1 MCILFI
7 AVEQHPNYPL
17 IVAANRDEFH
27 ARATQP
33 SAFWPTFPDVLAGQD
48 LQAGGSW
55 MGVSKQG
62 KLAALTN
69 IRAPGIERQGAA
81 SRGELVL
88 NFLAENDT
96 DQDYLQHLSKHAD
109 DYNGYNLLFGQ
120 LDNLQVYNNF
130 EDSVYRLTKGI
141 YGLSNANLNCPW
153 PKLDLGRSEL
163 AKYCQQTSHLN
174 IEHLFDL
181 LGNNTKAEDEVLPQT
196 GVPIEWERK
205 LSSIFIASPDYGT
218 RSSTVL
224 LLDRFRQV
232 FWQERSYN
240 PEADLIDQQTY
251 LFKLK
256 PEPLA

>member
-7 AVEQHPNYPL
+7 GVEQHPNFPL

-27 ARATQP
+27 ARPTQASGFWEQYP
-33 SAFWPTFPDVLAGQD
+33 SVLAGKD

-55 MGVSKQG
+55 MGVSKKG

-69 IRAPGIERQGAA
+69 IRAPDKERSNAV
-81 SRGELVL
+81 SRGELVM
-88 NFLAENDT
+88 NFLNSDISAN
-96 DQDYLQHLSKHAD
+96 DYLKTLSTSSS
-109 DYNGYNLLFGQ
+109 DYNGYNLLFGS

-130 EDSVYRLTKGI
+130 EDSVYSLSKGV
-141 YGLSNANLNCPW
+141 YGLSNANLNSPW

-163 AKYCQQTSHLN
+163 AKYCQQTSELN

-181 LGNNTKAEDEVLPQT
+181 LADNTKPTDEILPRT

-205 LSSIFIASPDYGT
+205 LSSIFIESADYGT

-224 LLDRFRQV
+224 LVDSFGQL
-232 FWQERSYN
+232 FWQERSFN
-240 PEADLIDQQTY
+240 AKAELINQETY
-251 LFKLK
+251 LFKLDNK
-256 PEPLA
+256 

>member
-7 AVEQHPNYPL
+7 GVEQHPNFPL

-27 ARATQP
+27 IRPTQP
-33 SAFWPTFPDVLAGQD
+33 SGFWSQRPNVLAGKD

-69 IRAPGIERQGAA
+69 IRAPGKERSDAV
-81 SRGELVL
+81 SRGELVM
-88 NFLAENDT
+88 NFLND
-96 DQDYLQHLSKHAD
+96 DVCEQQYLKGLSASAHK
-109 DYNGYNLLFGQ
+109 YNGYNLLFGR
-120 LDNLQVYNNF
+120 LDDLQVYNNF
-130 EDSVYRLTKGI
+130 EDSVYRLSKGV
-141 YGLSNANLNCPW
+141 YGLSNANLNSPW

-163 AKYCQQTSHLN
+163 AKYCRQTSELN

-181 LGNNTKAEDEVLPQT
+181 LGNSSKPKDEVLPQT

-205 LSSIFIASPDYGT
+205 LSSIFIQSPDYGT

-224 LLDRFRQV
+224 LLDRYRQV
-232 FWQERSYN
+232 FWQERSFN
-240 PEADLIDQQTY
+240 ANAALIDQQTY
-251 LFKLK
+251 LFKLDTMSV
-256 PEPLA
+256 